1 MKDSKAARLRRG
13 AMALRQQFT
22 NPRDGVF
29 SRVLGDAE
37 IAALVTA
44 HVKDYRERIYPP
56 LDTPVSYTH
65 LDVYKRQISNE
76 MRQVVNHRVQWLKR
90 LFDLHSVAG

>member
-1 MKDSKAARLRRG
+1 
-13 AMALRQQFT
+13 MALRQQFT

-56 LDTPVSYTH
+56 LDTLSVDKH
-65 LDVYKRQISNE
+65 LMIVTDQEGIGRAHQDQSD
-76 MRQVVNHRVQWLKR
+76 RRR
-90 LFDLHSVAG
+90 